1 LSPSSSLSLSLSPS
15 LLLLLPPLLL
25 LPLLSELSSLLLL
38 LSAFMVDL
46 IAAAASSGCGHDYQ
60 PSARKRAARL
70 HNLILRNNGVA
81 RLQLQNVNAPSESV
95 LEFRLLSR
103 DKGIGG

>member
-15 LLLLLPPLLL
+15 LLLPPLLL

-95 LEFRLLSR
+95 LEFRLLPR
-103 DKGIGG
+103 DKGVGG